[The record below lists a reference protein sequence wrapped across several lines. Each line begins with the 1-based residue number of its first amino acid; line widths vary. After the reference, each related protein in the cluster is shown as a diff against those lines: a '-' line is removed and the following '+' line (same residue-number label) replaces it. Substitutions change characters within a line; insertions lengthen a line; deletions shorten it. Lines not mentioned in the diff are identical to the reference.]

1 MYSLPSMTF
10 FRKEVFQRFCR
21 SWAFLYQRIKIPTI
35 CHSFF
40 IHQII
45 LSFIDNLYWFL
56 FFVKM
61 ITCIARVTRKLYFI
75 LSNMMGEGRGN
86 FWLYVLFYSIMPTI
100 EDLKQEISKNTKNRE
115 SIAGSW
121 GKIQVL
127 TLSYIW
133 LHFKKL
139 DEYHI
144 QWKQKLPSMCQQYFR
159 DTQAKIYAKVTSQR
173 FYLLITNG
181 I

>member
-1 MYSLPSMTF
+1 
-10 FRKEVFQRFCR
+10 
-21 SWAFLYQRIKIPTI
+21 
-35 CHSFF
+35 
-40 IHQII
+40 
-45 LSFIDNLYWFL
+45 
-56 FFVKM
+56 
-61 ITCIARVTRKLYFI
+61 
-75 LSNMMGEGRGN
+75 MGEGRGN

-144 QWKQKLPSMCQQYFR
+144 QWKQKLPSMCQRYFR
-159 DTQAKIYAKVTSQR
+159 DTQAEIYAKSTSQR
-173 FYLLITNG
+173 FKLLLRNG
-181 I
+181 ILDCLRLLYIRFMLRTSKLIMVVENLNFINAIFDKTPTSAKKGGE